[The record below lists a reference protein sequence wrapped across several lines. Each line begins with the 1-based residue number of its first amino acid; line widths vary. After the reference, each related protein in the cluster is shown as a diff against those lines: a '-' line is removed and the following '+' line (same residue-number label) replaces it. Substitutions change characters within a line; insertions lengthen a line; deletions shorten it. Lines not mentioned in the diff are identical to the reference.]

1 MNKVGG
7 RALLLS
13 LVWVLFATVP
23 VAADE
28 QERLIVRAPK
38 PYDSLVAAVRRLGGK
53 IHHQYENVDALAV
66 SLPSHRVA
74 DLVALAR
81 RRRCNL
87 RRHQAAATWPRW
99 RGIEAGAHGDHSPRL
114 PQVAPSDARDRKD
127 GEAWRPGR
135 QNALGEVA

>member
-1 MNKVGG
+1 MNKVGR
-7 RALLLS
+7 RALLQC

-38 PYDSLVAAVRRLGGK
+38 PYDSLVAAVRGLGGK

-74 DLVALAR
+74 DLVALVGPLRPRVTPSGKKSTVRAPLCRVFR
-81 RRRCNL
+81 RL
-87 RRHQAAATWPRW
+87 GGERH
-99 RGIEAGAHGDHSPRL
+99 AGEDVL
-114 PQVAPSDARDRKD
+114 
-127 GEAWRPGR
+127 E
-135 QNALGEVA
+135 